1 MLALA
6 LIGGLIVSGGLIMI
20 VSPLWI
26 SEQNR
31 RNLDRI
37 WGPDNFVSK
46 SLSAQKDPLRIY
58 RRLGAFA
65 VALGLIW
72 IAVPVAVMLGVLT
85 PSP

>member
-6 LIGGLIVSGGLIMI
+6 LIGGLIVTAGVIMI

-31 RNLDRI
+31 RNLDRV
-37 WGPDNFVSK
+37 WGPDNSISK
-46 SLSAQKDPLRIY
+46 SLDSQKDPLRIY
-58 RRLGAFA
+58 RLLGAFV

-72 IAVPVAVMLGVLT
+72 IAVAVAVMLGVMRE
-85 PSP
+85 SS